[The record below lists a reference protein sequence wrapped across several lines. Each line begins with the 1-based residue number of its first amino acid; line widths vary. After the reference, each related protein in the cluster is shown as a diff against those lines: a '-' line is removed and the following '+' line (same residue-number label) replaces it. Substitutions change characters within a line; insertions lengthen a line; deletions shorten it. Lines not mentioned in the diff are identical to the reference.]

1 MHGQKKTHEKTLKI
15 THQENE
21 NFNNEIPLNI
31 DWKGKFKRLYQVLAK
46 MWINKKVYPDV
57 RNVKFYN
64 HFEKQLDSF

>member
-31 DWKGKFKRLYQVLAK
+31 DWKDKFKRLY
-46 MWINKKVYPDV
+46 
-57 RNVKFYN
+57 
-64 HFEKQLDSF
+64 